1 MPHYVR
7 RAALCAVLLGTSAC
21 ETVRDLE
28 AQSRVDPQTIA
39 LYRLS
44 ATPQDAKDQCPVAP
58 TGRYA
63 NEYAKKYAYNDRGP
77 GDNHTGAVPLAC
89 FDFPGDAAARSAY
102 AAAAMPQGSAY
113 KTASGPQTQM
123 LNARYARNRLASILL
138 KQSDDV
144 CTTEMGRLVSREA
157 MVNTS
162 LSFLTSA
169 LAAAGG
175 IVTGQTAHRILSGG
189 AGLSNAT
196 RENFDANVYR
206 NVMSSAVAKAIEK
219 ERTKQRTDIV
229 SQFTKDTLDYPV
241 DRMVME
247 VNEYHQT
254 CSFYRGLGLVLEAVS
269 RDENSNE
276 FTRLSGEIASV
287 KEDIADLT
295 ARKEK
300 AGAKEKEAI
309 DADLAKKEAELAKLQ
324 EARTKI
330 ILPEAVE
337 AADKPKADEPPAG
350 PAEPKAPAPPTPP
363 PPPPP
368 VEAPKG

>member
-7 RAALCAVLLGTSAC
+7 SVALGAVLLGTSAC

-63 NEYAKKYAYNDRGP
+63 NERAKKYAYNDRGP

-138 KQSDDV
+138 KQSDDI

-206 NVMSSAVAKAIEK
+206 
-219 ERTKQRTDIV
+219 
-229 SQFTKDTLDYPV
+229 
-241 DRMVME
+241 
-247 VNEYHQT
+247 
-254 CSFYRGLGLVLEAVS
+254 
-269 RDENSNE
+269 
-276 FTRLSGEIASV
+276 
-287 KEDIADLT
+287 
-295 ARKEK
+295 
-300 AGAKEKEAI
+300 
-309 DADLAKKEAELAKLQ
+309 
-324 EARTKI
+324 ARTSKEERFPWGHKVFNWDG
-330 ILPEAVE
+330 LR
-337 AADKPKADEPPAG
+337 AAGLEPNG
-350 PAEPKAPAPPTPP
+350 QLMFY
-363 PPPPP
+363 
-368 VEAPKG
+368 